1 MKSTDELLDFRAP
14 DRGVVPT
21 FGLDIEQVE
30 PELVS
35 LDDAIDTAIR
45 CVFMS
50 GETGRYSADDLWEMR
65 AAHVLPKPHANAY
78 RSDSSR
84 MRPGAGS

>member
-30 PELVS
+30 PELVF
-35 LDDAIDTAIR
+35 LDDAIDTAIP
-45 CVFMS
+45 S
-50 GETGRYSADDLWEMR
+50 LADCSTCIR
-65 AAHVLPKPHANAY
+65 Q
-78 RSDSSR
+78 
-84 MRPGAGS
+84 